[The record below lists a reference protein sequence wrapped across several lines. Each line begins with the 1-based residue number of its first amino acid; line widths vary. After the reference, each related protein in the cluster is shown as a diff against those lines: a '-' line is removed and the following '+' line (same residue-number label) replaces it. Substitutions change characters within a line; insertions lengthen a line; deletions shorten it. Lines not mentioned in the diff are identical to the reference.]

1 LYDSDSLNRATAIHA
16 KFETGKQSI
25 ACSLTSKTIEQKR
38 QLNSR
43 LSCYLSPT
51 ALRAELS
58 VNYKLKNMNYR
69 VFAGQYRVEGGRRIL
84 QCHSR
89 GDKRYSPFFCFVKA
103 FGTVD
108 SIENHYQCAKRFEGC
123 PPARNWAAV
132 RYCQRRG
139 LEQVAWQIGSYRL
152 PVKSNER
159 GTSFAIDDW
168 GIQYYIAL
176 WHRHLSER
184 PEKVEF
190 ARQFDDFEDPFERDF
205 PFCQA
210 DIIRVATRE
219 GVAALLPYF
228 ASLKQLLDAPYSEQK
243 QPIEGW
249 LARLELLHSIE
260 SDYYH
265 ACGRW

>member
-1 LYDSDSLNRATAIHA
+1 LQVVTVVFSTYFIVD
-16 KFETGKQSI
+16 
-25 ACSLTSKTIEQKR
+25 
-38 QLNSR
+38 
-43 LSCYLSPT
+43 
-51 ALRAELS
+51 
-58 VNYKLKNMNYR
+58 YR
-69 VFAGQYRVEGGRRIL
+69 VFAGNYRVEGGRRIL

-103 FGTVD
+103 FGKVD
-108 SIENHYQCAKRFEGC
+108 SIENHYQRAKRFEGC
-123 PPARNWAAV
+123 PVPRNWAAV
-132 RYCQRRG
+132 RDCQRRG
-139 LEQVAWQIGSYRL
+139 FKQIAWQIGSYRL

-159 GTSFAIDDW
+159 GTSFAIGDW

-176 WHRHLSER
+176 WHRHLSEH

-190 ARQFDDFEDPFERDF
+190 ARQFDDFEDPFKRDF

-243 QPIEGW
+243 QPIESW